1 MKVPF
6 AGKKVRVT
14 GKYYPAIKY
23 EGYLVPGPCLDW
35 AFSQVPTHHL
45 RVTRETAF
53 GTTRE
58 RFNRHEPLFATDR
71 VEVIQ

>member
-14 GKYYPAIKY
+14 GAYYPAIKY
-23 EGYLVPGPCLDW
+23 EGYLVPGPCPDW
-35 AFSQVPTHHL
+35 TLSQVPTHHL
-45 RVTRETAF
+45 YVTRSIHR
-53 GTTRE
+53 GISGGGL
-58 RFNRHEPLFATDR
+58 NRHEPIFTTDR

>member
-14 GKYYPAIKY
+14 GKHHPEFWY
-23 EGYLVPGPCLDW
+23 EGYLVPGPCPNF

-45 RVTRETAF
+45 RVTHALC
-53 GTTRE
+53 TTRGQ
-58 RFNRHEPLFATDR
+58 FNRHEPVFTTDR
-71 VEVIQ
+71 IVVIP

>member
-14 GKYYPAIKY
+14 GEHYPEFWY
-23 EGYLVPGPCLDW
+23 EGYLVPGPCPDW

-45 RVTRETAF
+45 RVTRETVF
-53 GTTRE
+53 GITRE
-58 RFNRHEPLFATDR
+58 QVNHHQPVLATDR

>member
-14 GKYYPAIKY
+14 GKHYPEFLF
-23 EGYLVPGPCLDW
+23 EGYLVPGPCPDW

-45 RVTRETAF
+45 RVTHTIRR
-53 GTTRE
+53 GISR
-58 RFNRHEPLFATDR
+58 RFSRHEPIYITDR
-71 VEVIQ
+71 IEVIQ

>member
-14 GKYYPAIKY
+14 GKHHPEFWYD
-23 EGYLVPGPCLDW
+23 GYLVPGSCP
-35 AFSQVPTHHL
+35 
-45 RVTRETAF
+45 
-53 GTTRE
+53 GTYYGQRTTYHI
-58 RFNRHEPLFATDR
+58 RHEPVFATDR

>member
-14 GKYYPAIKY
+14 GKHNPEFRY
-23 EGYLVPGPCLDW
+23 EGYLVPGPCSDW

-45 RVTRETAF
+45 CVTHALVLGITRVPFTF
-53 GTTRE
+53 
-58 RFNRHEPLFATDR
+58 HEPVFATDR
-71 VEVIQ
+71 IEVIQ

>member
-14 GKYYPAIKY
+14 SKRNPEFWY
-23 EGYLVPGPCLDW
+23 EGYLVPGPCPGWDGTRYGQRT
-35 AFSQVPTHHL
+35 AYHIQDDSGEHL
-45 RVTRETAF
+45 PALS
-53 GTTRE
+53 GY
-58 RFNRHEPLFATDR
+58 R

>member
-14 GKYYPAIKY
+14 GKHDPELWY
-23 EGYLVPGPCLDW
+23 EGYLVPGPSLDW

-45 RVTRETAF
+45 RVTHALVHC
-53 GTTRE
+53 TTRE
-58 RFNRHEPLFATDR
+58 QSNRHEPVFATDR
-71 VEVIQ
+71 IEAIQ

>member
-14 GKYYPAIKY
+14 SSCYP
-23 EGYLVPGPCLDW
+23 EFQCVGYVVPGPCPDW

-45 RVTRETAF
+45 YVTHSIHR
-53 GTTRE
+53 GISWG
-58 RFNRHEPLFATDR
+58 RFNRHEPIFTTDR
-71 VEVIQ
+71 IEVIQ

>member
-14 GKYYPAIKY
+14 GKHYPEFWF

-35 AFSQVPTHHL
+35 GFSQVSTHHL
-45 RVTRETAF
+45 RVTHALVLC
-53 GTTRE
+53 TTRGQ
-58 RFNRHEPLFATDR
+58 FNHHEPVFATDR
-71 VEVIQ
+71 IEVIQ

>member
-14 GKYYPAIKY
+14 GKHYPEFLF
-23 EGYLVPGPCLDW
+23 EGYLVPGPCPDW

-45 RVTRETAF
+45 RVTHSPVL
-53 GTTRE
+53 GITRVQ
-58 RFNRHEPLFATDR
+58 FSRHEPIYITDR
-71 VEVIQ
+71 IEVIQ

>member
-14 GKYYPAIKY
+14 GAHEPVIFES
-23 EGYLVPGPCLDW
+23 EGYLVPGLCPDW
-35 AFSQVPTHHL
+35 AFPQVPTHHL
-45 RVTRETAF
+45 RSSS
-53 GTTRE
+53 G
-58 RFNRHEPLFATDR
+58 RFSSHVPVFATDR

>member
-14 GKYYPAIKY
+14 GAYYPAIKY

-35 AFSQVPTHHL
+35 AGNQVPTHHL
-45 RVTRETAF
+45 RISS
-53 GTTRE
+53 G
-58 RFNRHEPLFATDR
+58 RFSSHEPVFTTDR
-71 VEVIQ
+71 IVVIQ

>member
-14 GKYYPAIKY
+14 GKYYPEFRY

-35 AFSQVPTHHL
+35 GFSQVPTHHL
-45 RVTRETAF
+45 RVTHALVF
-53 GTTRE
+53 CTTRE
-58 RFNRHEPLFATDR
+58 QSNHHKPVFTTDR
-71 VEVIQ
+71 IEVIQ

>member
-14 GKYYPAIKY
+14 GAYYPAIKY
-23 EGYLVPGPCLDW
+23 EGYLVPGSCPGW

-45 RVTRETAF
+45 RVTDSSVLY
-53 GTTRE
+53 TTRGQ
-58 RFNRHEPLFATDR
+58 FNHHEPVFATDR

>member
-14 GKYYPAIKY
+14 GEHYPEFWY

-35 AFSQVPTHHL
+35 GFSQVSTHHL
-45 RVTRETAF
+45 RVTRETVF
-53 GTTRE
+53 GITRE
-58 RFNRHEPLFATDR
+58 RFNRHGPVFATDR

>member
-14 GKYYPAIKY
+14 GQRYPHFWY

-35 AFSQVPTHHL
+35 AYPQVPTHHL
-45 RVTRETAF
+45 RVTRETVF
-53 GTTRE
+53 GITRG
-58 RFNRHEPLFATDR
+58 RFNRHEPVVSTDR

>member
-14 GKYYPAIKY
+14 GAYFPQFWY

-35 AFSQVPTHHL
+35 DFLQVPIYHL
-45 RVTRETAF
+45 RVTHALVL
-53 GTTRE
+53 GISNGQ
-58 RFNRHEPLFATDR
+58 FNHHEPVFATDR